1 MYLYSILI
9 AGSVLSSA
17 LAAPASKYPPPPGGP
32 PGAPPGPPPKPTGS
46 SGLSLEDLQTQQPT
60 NSLVSNSNV
69 TLQFVGLGVG
79 VQNYSC
85 ASTTAT
91 PKSIGAIATL
101 FDVTATLEKNSD
113 LTSNLSTKYLQNYE
127 NAACTIDS
135 TNLADDSCQQSINR
149 LNLPLLGKHFFASIN
164 GAGVPSFDIYSGDF
178 LSAQKVGDVKAPA
191 GAYAG
196 QNGVGAVDWLFLPQD
211 GSGRSVGLTE
221 GYRINT
227 AGGSPESTQCSTG
240 VSQFSVKYAAEY
252 WFYE

>member
-1 MYLYSILI
+1 MYLYFILI
-9 AGSVLSSA
+9 TGSLLSSA
-17 LAAPASKYPPPPGGP
+17 LAAPAQKHRSPPPPP
-32 PGAPPGPPPKPTGS
+32 PSPPKPHKGNGS
-46 SGLSLEDLQTQQPT
+46 TGLSLQDLQTQQPT
-60 NSLVSNSNV
+60 NGLVSNSNV

-101 FDVTATLEKNSD
+101 FDVTATLQANSD
-113 LTSNLSTKYLQNYE
+113 LTSALTTKYLQNYE
-127 NAACTIDS
+127 SVACTAS
-135 TNLADDSCQQSINR
+135 TNLDDNSCQESINR

-164 GAGVPSFDIYSGDF
+164 GAGVPSFDIYNGDF
-178 LSAQKVGDVKAPA
+178 LSAQKIGDVPAAP

-196 QNGVGAVDWLFLPQD
+196 QNGVGAVDWLFLVQD

-221 GYRINT
+221 VYRINT
-227 AGGSPESTQCSTG
+227 AGGDPEPTQCSTG

-252 WFYE
+252 WLYE

>member
-9 AGSVLSSA
+9 AGSLLSSA
-17 LAAPASKYPPPPGGP
+17 LAAPAQKHPPPPP
-32 PGAPPGPPPKPTGS
+32 PPPPKPHKGNGS
-46 SGLSLEDLQTQQPT
+46 SGLSLQDLQTQQPT

-85 ASTTAT
+85 ASTTAA

-101 FDVTATLEKNSD
+101 FDVTATLQKNSD
-113 LTSNLSTKYLQNYE
+113 LTSALSTKYLQNYE
-127 NAACTIDS
+127 KVACTAS
-135 TNLADDSCQQSINR
+135 TNLDDNSCEESINT

-164 GAGVPSFDIYSGDF
+164 GAGVPSFDIYNGDF
-178 LSAQKVGDVKAPA
+178 LSAQKIGDVPAPA

-211 GSGRSVGLTE
+211 GSGQSVGLTE
-221 GYRINT
+221 VYRINT
-227 AGGSPESTQCSTG
+227 AGGSPSPTQCSTG

-252 WFYE
+252 WLYE